1 MAEFIDSVYQKGV
14 ACDNNTFGF
23 RFLNIYNHWWL
34 YSGKILSLVRSTLR
48 AKIIQAERACKDM
61 KVLLLKDVYNLGRA
75 GDVKKVADGYGRNF
89 LLPKGMAVLATPGML
104 KQVDRIRTTA
114 TKVRELVNAEKS
126 GLAEQLANLELKFT
140 TKAGET
146 GKLFGSITQQ
156 MIVDAIKEKLNVEI
170 DRHQVE
176 SQPLREVGEHK
187 VRVRLTFDLIPQVK
201 VLVEAEEKKEE
212 VNEPREARGKA
223 PRRDRKEVAGKE
235 EKLEEG
241 KPEVESAHKTGKS
254 AAKEEKA
261 EEVKTEAEP
270 AHKTSKAAV
279 KEEEEEVKPEAEPA
293 HKKSKAADKKEEVKE
308 VKTEEIAAAP
318 KAKKKSKKTE

>member
-1 MAEFIDSVYQKGV
+1 
-14 ACDNNTFGF
+14 
-23 RFLNIYNHWWL
+23 
-34 YSGKILSLVRSTLR
+34 
-48 AKIIQAERACKDM
+48 M

-89 LLPKGMAVLATPGML
+89 LLPKGMAVLATAGML
-104 KQVDRIRTTA
+104 NQVDRIRTTA
-114 TKVRELVNAEKS
+114 AKARELANAEKA
-126 GLAEQLANLELKFT
+126 GLAEQLAGLEIKFV

-212 VNEPREARGKA
+212 AQEPREARAKG
-223 PRRDRKEVAGKE
+223 PRRPRRETA
-235 EKLEEG
+235 
-241 KPEVESAHKTGKS
+241 ESV
-254 AAKEEKA
+254 EKA
-261 EEVKTEAEP
+261 ETVEAETP
-270 AHKTSKAAV
+270 AEKTIEESASAV
-279 KEEEEEVKPEAEPA
+279 KENPKTAPA
-293 HKKSKAADKKEEVKE
+293 KE
-308 VKTEEIAAAP
+308 
-318 KAKKKSKKTE
+318 KKSKKAVEGSAPSADESAEAKPDKEKKAKKAA

>member
-1 MAEFIDSVYQKGV
+1 
-14 ACDNNTFGF
+14 
-23 RFLNIYNHWWL
+23 
-34 YSGKILSLVRSTLR
+34 
-48 AKIIQAERACKDM
+48 M

-89 LLPKGMAVLATPGML
+89 LLPKGLAVLATPGML

-126 GLAEQLANLELKFT
+126 GLAEQLTNLEIKFT
-140 TKAGET
+140 TKAGES

-212 VNEPREARGKA
+212 SDEPREARSKA
-223 PRRDRKEVAGKE
+223 PRRTRKEPVEKE
-235 EKLEEG
+235 ENAEA
-241 KPEVESAHKTGKS
+241 VKTEAEPAQKS
-254 AAKEEKA
+254 SKAAAKEEKA
-261 EEVKTEAEP
+261 EEEKTEVKPAHKTIKAAAKVERAEEEKTEAEP
-270 AHKTSKAAV
+270 ARKSSKAAAR
-279 KEEEEEVKPEAEPA
+279 EEKAEE
-293 HKKSKAADKKEEVKE
+293 SKNEEKNI
-308 VKTEEIAAAP
+308 EETVAAP
-318 KAKKKSKKTE
+318 KKEKKSKKTK

>member
-1 MAEFIDSVYQKGV
+1 
-14 ACDNNTFGF
+14 
-23 RFLNIYNHWWL
+23 
-34 YSGKILSLVRSTLR
+34 
-48 AKIIQAERACKDM
+48 M

-89 LLPKGMAVLATPGML
+89 LLPKGLAVLATPGML

-126 GLAEQLANLELKFT
+126 GLAEQLTNLEIKFT
-140 TKAGET
+140 TKAGES

-212 VNEPREARGKA
+212 SDEPREARGKA
-223 PRRDRKEVAGKE
+223 PRRARKEPVEKE
-235 EKLEEG
+235 EN
-241 KPEVESAHKTGKS
+241 
-254 AAKEEKA
+254 A
-261 EEVKTEAEP
+261 EAVKTEAEP
-270 AHKTSKAAV
+270 AHKTSKAAAEAE
-279 KEEEEEVKPEAEPA
+279 KAGEENTEAEPA
-293 HKKSKAADKKEEVKE
+293 HKSSKKAAKAEKAEES
-308 VKTEEIAAAP
+308 KTEEKITEETAAAP
-318 KAKKKSKKTE
+318 KKEKKSKKKE

>member
-1 MAEFIDSVYQKGV
+1 
-14 ACDNNTFGF
+14 
-23 RFLNIYNHWWL
+23 
-34 YSGKILSLVRSTLR
+34 
-48 AKIIQAERACKDM
+48 M
-61 KVLLLKDVYNLGRA
+61 KVLLLNDVYNLGRA

-89 LLPKGMAVLATPGML
+89 LLPKGLAVLATPGML

-126 GLAEQLANLELKFT
+126 GLAEQLTNLEIKFT
-140 TKAGET
+140 TKAGES

-176 SQPLREVGEHK
+176 SQPLREIGEHK

-212 VNEPREARGKA
+212 SKEPREARGKA
-223 PRRDRKEVAGKE
+223 PHR
-235 EKLEEG
+235 
-241 KPEVESAHKTGKS
+241 AHQEP
-254 AAKEEKA
+254 AEKEEKA

-270 AHKTSKAAV
+270 AHKTSKAAD
-279 KEEEEEVKPEAEPA
+279 KEEKVEAVKTEAEPA
-293 HKKSKAADKKEEVKE
+293 HKSSKVAAKKE
-308 VKTEEIAAAP
+308 KTEEEKTVAKPAHKTNKAAAKKEKTEESKTEEKNAEETAAAP
-318 KAKKKSKKTE
+318 KKEKKSKKTE

>member
-1 MAEFIDSVYQKGV
+1 
-14 ACDNNTFGF
+14 
-23 RFLNIYNHWWL
+23 
-34 YSGKILSLVRSTLR
+34 
-48 AKIIQAERACKDM
+48 M

-89 LLPKGMAVLATPGML
+89 LLPKGLAVLATPGML

-126 GLAEQLANLELKFT
+126 GLAEQLTNLEIKFT
-140 TKAGET
+140 TKAGES

-212 VNEPREARGKA
+212 SNEPREARGKA
-223 PRRDRKEVAGKE
+223 PRHARKG
-235 EKLEEG
+235 
-241 KPEVESAHKTGKS
+241 PVE
-254 AAKEEKA
+254 KEEKA
-261 EEVKTEAEP
+261 EEVKTEIEP
-270 AHKTSKAAV
+270 AHKTINAAD
-279 KEEEEEVKPEAEPA
+279 KEEKAEEEKTEAKPA
-293 HKKSKAADKKEEVKE
+293 HKTRKAAAKEEKAE
-308 VKTEEIAAAP
+308 ESKTEETAAAP
-318 KAKKKSKKTE
+318 KKEKKSKKTE

>member
-1 MAEFIDSVYQKGV
+1 
-14 ACDNNTFGF
+14 
-23 RFLNIYNHWWL
+23 
-34 YSGKILSLVRSTLR
+34 
-48 AKIIQAERACKDM
+48 M

-89 LLPKGMAVLATPGML
+89 LLPKGLAVLATPGML

-126 GLAEQLANLELKFT
+126 GLAEQLTNLEIKFT
-140 TKAGET
+140 TKAGES

-201 VLVEAEEKKEE
+201 VMVEAEEKKEE
-212 VNEPREARGKA
+212 SQEPREARGKA
-223 PRRDRKEVAGKE
+223 PRRARKEPVEKE
-235 EKLEEG
+235 EN
-241 KPEVESAHKTGKS
+241 
-254 AAKEEKA
+254 A
-261 EEVKTEAEP
+261 EAVKTEAEP
-270 AHKTSKAAV
+270 AHKSSKATA
-279 KEEEEEVKPEAEPA
+279 KEEKAEE
-293 HKKSKAADKKEEVKE
+293 S
-308 VKTEEIAAAP
+308 KTEEKITEETAAAP
-318 KAKKKSKKTE
+318 KKEKKSKKKE

>member
-1 MAEFIDSVYQKGV
+1 
-14 ACDNNTFGF
+14 
-23 RFLNIYNHWWL
+23 
-34 YSGKILSLVRSTLR
+34 
-48 AKIIQAERACKDM
+48 M

-89 LLPKGMAVLATPGML
+89 LLPQGMAVLATPGML

-126 GLAEQLANLELKFT
+126 GLSEQLANLELKFT

-187 VRVRLTFDLIPQVK
+187 VRVRLTFDLIPQVR

-212 VNEPREARGKA
+212 AAEPREARGKA
-223 PRRDRKEVAGKE
+223 PRRARKEPVEKE
-235 EKLEEG
+235 EIANEVKSEEE
-241 KPEVESAHKTGKS
+241 PAHKDEKA
-254 AAKEEKA
+254 AAKEVKAEEATAEAESVQKSSKAAAKKEKA
-261 EEVKTEAEP
+261 EEE
-270 AHKTSKAAV
+270 
-279 KEEEEEVKPEAEPA
+279 
-293 HKKSKAADKKEEVKE
+293 
-308 VKTEEIAAAP
+308 KTEEKAAAS
-318 KAKKKSKKTE
+318 KKEKKSKKAE

>member
-1 MAEFIDSVYQKGV
+1 
-14 ACDNNTFGF
+14 
-23 RFLNIYNHWWL
+23 
-34 YSGKILSLVRSTLR
+34 
-48 AKIIQAERACKDM
+48 M

-126 GLAEQLANLELKFT
+126 GLAEQLANLEIKFT
-140 TKAGET
+140 TKAGES

-187 VRVRLTFDLIPQVK
+187 VRVRLTFDLIPLVK
-201 VLVEAEEKKEE
+201 VLVEAEVKKEE
-212 VNEPREARGKA
+212 SDEPREASGKA
-223 PRRDRKEVAGKE
+223 PRRARKESSAKE
-235 EKLEEG
+235 EITEPVKIEE
-241 KPEVESAHKTGKS
+241 ESAHKSSKV
-254 AAKEEKA
+254 AAKEENTEEEKTEVEPAHESKKVTASEEKA
-261 EEVKTEAEP
+261 EELKI
-270 AHKTSKAAV
+270 
-279 KEEEEEVKPEAEPA
+279 EETV
-293 HKKSKAADKKEEVKE
+293 S
-308 VKTEEIAAAP
+308 AP
-318 KAKKKSKKTE
+318 KKVKKSKKAE

>member
-1 MAEFIDSVYQKGV
+1 
-14 ACDNNTFGF
+14 
-23 RFLNIYNHWWL
+23 
-34 YSGKILSLVRSTLR
+34 
-48 AKIIQAERACKDM
+48 M

-89 LLPKGMAVLATPGML
+89 LLPKGLAVLATPGML

-126 GLAEQLANLELKFT
+126 GLAEQLTNLEIKFT
-140 TKAGET
+140 TKAGES

-212 VNEPREARGKA
+212 SDEPREARGKA
-223 PRRDRKEVAGKE
+223 PRRARKEPVEKE
-235 EKLEEG
+235 ENA
-241 KPEVESAHKTGKS
+241 EV
-254 AAKEEKA
+254 
-261 EEVKTEAEP
+261 VKTEAEP
-270 AHKTSKAAV
+270 AHKSSKAAARV
-279 KEEEEEVKPEAEPA
+279 EKAEEEKTEAEPA
-293 HKKSKAADKKEEVKE
+293 HKSSKAAAREE
-308 VKTEEIAAAP
+308 KTEESKTEEKNTEEKAAAP
-318 KAKKKSKKTE
+318 KKEKKSKKAE

>member
-1 MAEFIDSVYQKGV
+1 
-14 ACDNNTFGF
+14 
-23 RFLNIYNHWWL
+23 
-34 YSGKILSLVRSTLR
+34 
-48 AKIIQAERACKDM
+48 M

-75 GDVKKVADGYGRNF
+75 GDVKKVADGFGRNF

-212 VNEPREARGKA
+212 ANEPREARGKA
-223 PRRDRKEVAGKE
+223 PRRDRKEFAGKE
-235 EKLEEG
+235 GKLEEG
-241 KPEVESAHKTGKS
+241 K
-254 AAKEEKA
+254 A
-261 EEVKTEAEP
+261 EADS

-279 KEEEEEVKPEAEPA
+279 KEEEAEDVKPEAEPA
-293 HKKSKAADKKEEVKE
+293 HKKSKAADKKEKIEEVE
-308 VKTEEIAAAP
+308 EEKTEETEETTAAP

>member
-1 MAEFIDSVYQKGV
+1 
-14 ACDNNTFGF
+14 
-23 RFLNIYNHWWL
+23 
-34 YSGKILSLVRSTLR
+34 
-48 AKIIQAERACKDM
+48 M

-89 LLPKGMAVLATPGML
+89 LLPKGMAALATPGML

-114 TKVRELVNAEKS
+114 TKARELVNAEKS
-126 GLAEQLANLELKFT
+126 GLAEQLANLEIKFT

-156 MIVDAIKEKLNVEI
+156 MIVDAIKEKLNIEI

-212 VNEPREARGKA
+212 AKEPREARGKA
-223 PRRDRKEVAGKE
+223 LRRTRKESVEKE
-235 EKLEEG
+235 EK
-241 KPEVESAHKTGKS
+241 PEVVKTEVEATSKTS
-254 AAKEEKA
+254 QEVAKEEKV
-261 EEVKTEAEP
+261 EE
-270 AHKTSKAAV
+270 S
-279 KEEEEEVKPEAEPA
+279 
-293 HKKSKAADKKEEVKE
+293 
-308 VKTEEIAAAP
+308 KTEESAATP
-318 KAKKKSKKTE
+318 KKEKKSKKTK